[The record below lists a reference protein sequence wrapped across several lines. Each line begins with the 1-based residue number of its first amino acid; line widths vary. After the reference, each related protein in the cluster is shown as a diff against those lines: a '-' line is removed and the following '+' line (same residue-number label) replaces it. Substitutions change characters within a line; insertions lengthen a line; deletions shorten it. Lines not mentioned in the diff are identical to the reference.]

1 MVNPKP
7 TPSTQSRVPVKKVRL
22 RLSYID
28 PLSIIKTTF
37 VLSIVF
43 GIASVF
49 ALIFVWYLLNLSGSL
64 DAATGLVS
72 DVFGTGFNIAGL
84 LSFSRVVTLG
94 ILVTTIQVV
103 VWTLIS
109 GLFAIIYNVFA
120 EFIGGVEVTLSDD
133 I

>member
-1 MVNPKP
+1 MSAKQPPVKP
-7 TPSTQSRVPVKKVRL
+7 TKTPVKKVRL
-22 RLSYID
+22 RISYID
-28 PLSIIKTTF
+28 PLSAIKTSF

-43 GIASVF
+43 GIAMVF
-49 ALIFVWYLLNLSGSL
+49 AIIFIWYLLNLSGSL

-84 LSFSRVVTLG
+84 LSFSRVLSLG
-94 ILVTTIQVV
+94 ILVTVIQVV

-109 GLFAIIYNVFA
+109 GLFAIIYNIFA
-120 EFIGGVEVTLSDD
+120 EFIGGVEVSLSDD

>member
-1 MVNPKP
+1 MVSEN
-7 TPSTQSRVPVKKVRL
+7 TPPATTRVPTKRVRL
-22 RLSYID
+22 RISYID
-28 PLSIIKTTF
+28 PLAAIKTSF

-43 GIASVF
+43 GIAMIF
-49 ALIFVWYLLNLSGSL
+49 AIILIWYLLNLSGSL

-84 LSFSRVVTLG
+84 LSFSRVLTLG

-103 VWTLIS
+103 VWTLLA

-120 EFIGGVEVTLSDD
+120 EYVGGYEVTLSDD

>member
-1 MVNPKP
+1 VANPKP
-7 TPSTQSRVPVKKVRL
+7 APSTQSRVPAKKVRL

-28 PLSIIKTTF
+28 PLSIVKTTF

-72 DVFGTGFNIAGL
+72 DVFGTGFNIAGI

>member
-1 MVNPKP
+1 MVKSKSPSAP
-7 TPSTQSRVPVKKVRL
+7 TRVPAKKVRL
-22 RLSYID
+22 RIAYID
-28 PLSIIKTTF
+28 PLSAIKTSF
-37 VLSIVF
+37 VLSMVF
-43 GIASVF
+43 GIALVF
-49 ALIFVWYLLNLSGSL
+49 AIIFIWYLLNQSGSL

-84 LSFSRVVTLG
+84 LSFSRVLTLG

-103 VWTLIS
+103 VWTLIT

>member
-1 MVNPKP
+1 MANPKP
-7 TPSTQSRVPVKKVRL
+7 APSTQTRVPVKKVRL

-72 DVFGTGFNIAGL
+72 DVFGTGFNIAGI

>member
-1 MVNPKP
+1 MANPKP
-7 TPSTQSRVPVKKVRL
+7 APSTQSRVPVKKVRL
-22 RLSYID
+22 RLSYIN

-72 DVFGTGFNIAGL
+72 DVFGTGFNIAGI

-120 EFIGGVEVTLSDD
+120 DFIGGVEVSFSDD

>member
-1 MVNPKP
+1 MSTQQPSTKP
-7 TPSTQSRVPVKKVRL
+7 TRTPVKKVRL
-22 RLSYID
+22 RVAYIS
-28 PLSIIKTTF
+28 PLSAIKTAF

-43 GIASVF
+43 GIAMVF
-49 ALIFVWYLLNLSGSL
+49 AIIFIWYLLNQSGSL

-84 LSFSRVVTLG
+84 LSFSRVLTLG

-103 VWTLIS
+103 VWTLIT
-109 GLFAIIYNVFA
+109 GLFVIIYNVFA

>member
-1 MVNPKP
+1 VANPKP
-7 TPSTQSRVPVKKVRL
+7 APSTQSRVPAKKVRL

-28 PLSIIKTTF
+28 PLSIVKTTF
-37 VLSIVF
+37 VLTIVF

-72 DVFGTGFNIAGL
+72 DVFGTGFNIAGI

>member
-1 MVNPKP
+1 MANPKP
-7 TPSTQSRVPVKKVRL
+7 APSTQTRVPVKKVRL

-72 DVFGTGFNIAGL
+72 DVFGTGFNITGI

-120 EFIGGVEVTLSDD
+120 EFVGGVEVTLSDD

>member
-1 MVNPKP
+1 VANPKP
-7 TPSTQSRVPVKKVRL
+7 APSTQTRVPVKKVRL

-72 DVFGTGFNIAGL
+72 DVFGTGFNIAGI

>member
-1 MVNPKP
+1 MASEKTPPP
-7 TPSTQSRVPVKKVRL
+7 TNRVPTKKIRL
-22 RLSYID
+22 RIAYIN
-28 PLSIIKTTF
+28 PLSAIKTAF

-43 GIASVF
+43 GIAMIF
-49 ALIFVWYLLNLSGSL
+49 AIIFIWYLLNLSGSL

-84 LSFSRVVTLG
+84 LSFSRVLTLG
-94 ILVTTIQVV
+94 ILVTTIYVV
-103 VWTLIS
+103 VWTLIT

>member
-1 MVNPKP
+1 VANPKP
-7 TPSTQSRVPVKKVRL
+7 APSPQKRVPVKKVRL

>member
-1 MVNPKP
+1 MASEKP
-7 TPSTQSRVPVKKVRL
+7 PSAATRVPTKKIRL
-22 RLSYID
+22 RIAYIN
-28 PLSIIKTTF
+28 PISAIKTSF
-37 VLSIVF
+37 VLSVVF
-43 GIASVF
+43 GIAMIF
-49 ALIFVWYLLNLSGSL
+49 AIIFIWYLLNLSGSL

-84 LSFSRVVTLG
+84 LSFSRVLTLG
-94 ILVTTIQVV
+94 ILVTTIHVV
-103 VWTLIS
+103 VWTLIT

>member
-1 MVNPKP
+1 M
-7 TPSTQSRVPVKKVRL
+7 
-22 RLSYID
+22 
-28 PLSIIKTTF
+28 
-37 VLSIVF
+37 LSIVF

-72 DVFGTGFNIAGL
+72 DVFGTGFNIAGI

>member
-1 MVNPKP
+1 MSAQQLTAKP
-7 TPSTQSRVPVKKVRL
+7 VKNQVKKVRL
-22 RLSYID
+22 RISYID
-28 PLSIIKTTF
+28 PLSSIKSAF

-43 GIASVF
+43 GIAMIF
-49 ALIFVWYLLNLSGSL
+49 ALIFIWLLLNLSGSL

-84 LSFSRVVTLG
+84 LSFSRVLTLG
-94 ILVTTIQVV
+94 ILVTIIQVV
-103 VWTLIS
+103 VWTLIT

>member
-1 MVNPKP
+1 MSAKQPPVKP
-7 TPSTQSRVPVKKVRL
+7 AKTPVKKVRL
-22 RLSYID
+22 RISYID
-28 PLSIIKTTF
+28 PLSAIKTSF

-43 GIASVF
+43 GIAMVF
-49 ALIFVWYLLNLSGSL
+49 AIIFIWYLLNLSGSL

-84 LSFSRVVTLG
+84 LSFSRVLSLG
-94 ILVTTIQVV
+94 ILVTVIQVV

-109 GLFAIIYNVFA
+109 GLFAIIYNIFA
-120 EFIGGVEVTLSDD
+120 EFIGGVEVSLSDD

>member
-1 MVNPKP
+1 MVKSKSPSVP
-7 TPSTQSRVPVKKVRL
+7 TRVPAKKVRL
-22 RLSYID
+22 RIAYID
-28 PLSIIKTTF
+28 PLSAIKTSF
-37 VLSIVF
+37 VLSMVF
-43 GIASVF
+43 GIALVF
-49 ALIFVWYLLNLSGSL
+49 AIIFIWYLLNQSGSL

-84 LSFSRVVTLG
+84 LSFSRVLTLG

-103 VWTLIS
+103 VWTLIT